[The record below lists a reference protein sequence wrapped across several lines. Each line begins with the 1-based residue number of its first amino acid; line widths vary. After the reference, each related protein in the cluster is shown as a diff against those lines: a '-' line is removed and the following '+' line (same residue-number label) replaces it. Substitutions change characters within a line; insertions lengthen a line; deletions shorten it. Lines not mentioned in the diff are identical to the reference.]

1 MKTKAISF
9 LAMMTLALSPCSRA
23 NAQQLFDSGWQFTR
37 NGQTI
42 TVDLPHDWDIFDAPE
57 RQAAMRAAI
66 GKMAVRGAAEKIVD
80 QIEKL
85 INTNVK

>member
-1 MKTKAISF
+1 MAAVK
-9 LAMMTLALSPCSRA
+9 
-23 NAQQLFDSGWQFTR
+23 
-37 NGQTI
+37 
-42 TVDLPHDWDIFDAPE
+42 DIFDAPE